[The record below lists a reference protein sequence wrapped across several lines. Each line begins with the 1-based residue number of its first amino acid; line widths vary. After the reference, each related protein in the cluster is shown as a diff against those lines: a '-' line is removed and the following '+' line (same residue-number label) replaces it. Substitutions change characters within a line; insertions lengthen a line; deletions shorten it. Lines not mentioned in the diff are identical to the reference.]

1 MRLFEL
7 LRHLDLPGQH
17 SLTGA
22 LPIDLMVRH
31 ALARLEQHPSS
42 RWRDAIRDL
51 GSGRPVRLEVSLE
64 ELALLLER
72 VDYLSGRLED
82 IEAMRFWNQLQASN
96 EFLEALG
103 YEWTNQFGFDCHES
117 FTVAWFVPEA
127 MVGYLAWLARFSR
140 SVAWLPEELR
150 YLDPRRRLVD
160 VATRLMSVLAAHVD
174 QTA

>member
-7 LRHLDLPGQH
+7 LRHLDLPCQH
-17 SLTGA
+17 SLTGP
-22 LPIDLMVRH
+22 LPIDLMVEH
-31 ALARLEQHPSS
+31 ALARLEQQPSS

-51 GSGRPVRLEVSLE
+51 ESGRPVRLEVSLE

-72 VDYLSGRLED
+72 VDYSSGRLED
-82 IEAMRFWNQLQASN
+82 IEAMRFWNHLQASS

-117 FTVAWFVPEA
+117 FTLTWFVPEA

-150 YLDPRRRLVD
+150 YLDPRGKVINI
-160 VATRLMSVLAAHVD
+160 ATRLMSGLAAHVN
-174 QTA
+174 QPV

>member
-22 LPIDLMVRH
+22 LPIDLMVKH
-31 ALARLEQHPSS
+31 ALARLEQQPSS
-42 RWRDAIRDL
+42 RWRDVIRDL
-51 GSGRPVRLEVSLE
+51 NSGCPVRMEISLE

-72 VDYLSGRLED
+72 VDYSSGRLED
-82 IEAMRFWNQLQASN
+82 IEAMRFWDHLQASS

-117 FTVAWFVPEA
+117 FTLAWFVPEA

-140 SVAWLPEELR
+140 SVAWLPEEVR
-150 YLDPRRRLVD
+150 YFDPRGKVINI
-160 VATRLMSVLAAHVD
+160 ATRLMSGLAAHVN
-174 QTA
+174 QPA

>member
-7 LRHLDLPGQH
+7 LPHLDLPGQH

-22 LPIDLMVRH
+22 LPIDLMVKH

-51 GSGRPVRLEVSLE
+51 ESGRPVRLEVSLE

-72 VDYLSGRLED
+72 VDFSSGRLED
-82 IEAMRFWNQLQASN
+82 IKAMKFWDHLEASSELFD
-96 EFLEALG
+96 ALG
-103 YEWTNQFGFDCHES
+103 YEWTNQLGFDCHES
-117 FTVAWFVPEA
+117 FTVGWHVPEGL
-127 MVGYLAWLARFSR
+127 VRYLAWLARSSR

-150 YLDPRRRLVD
+150 YLDPRRKLVD

>member
-7 LRHLDLPGQH
+7 LPHLDLPGQH

-22 LPIDLMVRH
+22 LPIDLMVKH
-31 ALARLEQHPSS
+31 TLARLEQQPSS
-42 RWRDAIRDL
+42 RWRDVIRDL
-51 GSGRPVRLEVSLE
+51 NSGCPVRMEISLE

-72 VDYLSGRLED
+72 VDYSSGRLED
-82 IEAMRFWNQLQASN
+82 IEAMRFWNHLQASS

-117 FTVAWFVPEA
+117 FTLAWFVPEA
-127 MVGYLAWLARFSR
+127 MVGYLAWLARFLR

-150 YLDPRRRLVD
+150 YLDPRRKLVE
-160 VATRLMSVLAAHVD
+160 VASRLMSELATHVN

>member
-22 LPIDLMVRH
+22 LPIDLMVKH
-31 ALARLEQHPSS
+31 TLARLEQQPSS

-51 GSGRPVRLEVSLE
+51 NSGCAVRMEISLE

-72 VDYLSGRLED
+72 VDYSSGRLED
-82 IEAMRFWNQLQASN
+82 IEAMRFWNHLQASS

-117 FTVAWFVPEA
+117 FTLAWFVPEA
-127 MVGYLAWLARFSR
+127 MVGYLAWLARSSR

-150 YLDPRRRLVD
+150 YLDPRRKLVD
-160 VATRLMSVLAAHVD
+160 VASRLMSELAKHVN

>member
-17 SLTGA
+17 SLTGT
-22 LPIDLMVRH
+22 LPIDLIVKH
-31 ALARLEQHPSS
+31 ALARLEQQPSS

-51 GSGRPVRLEVSLE
+51 ESGCPVRMEISLE

-72 VDYLSGRLED
+72 VDYSSGRLEN
-82 IEAMRFWNQLQASN
+82 IEAMRFWNHLQASS

-117 FTVAWFVPEA
+117 FTLAWFVPEA

-150 YLDPRRRLVD
+150 YLDPRRKLVD

>member
-7 LRHLDLPGQH
+7 LPHLDLPGQH

-22 LPIDLMVRH
+22 LPIDLMVKH
-31 ALARLEQHPSS
+31 ALARLEQQPSS

-51 GSGRPVRLEVSLE
+51 ESGRPVRLEVSLE

-72 VDYLSGRLED
+72 VDYSSGRLED
-82 IEAMRFWNQLQASN
+82 IEAMRFWNHLQASC

-117 FTVAWFVPEA
+117 FTVGWYVPEGL
-127 MVGYLAWLARFSR
+127 VGYLAWLARSSR

-150 YLDPRRRLVD
+150 YLDPRRKLVD
-160 VATRLMSVLAAHVD
+160 VATRLMSELAAHVD

>member
-7 LRHLDLPGQH
+7 LLHLDLPGQH

-22 LPIDLMVRH
+22 LPIDLMVKH
-31 ALARLEQHPSS
+31 ALARLEQQPSS

-51 GSGRPVRLEVSLE
+51 ESGRPVRLEVSLE

-72 VDYLSGRLED
+72 VDYSSGRLED
-82 IEAMRFWNQLQASN
+82 IEAMRFWDHLQASS
-96 EFLEALG
+96 ESLEALG

-117 FTVAWFVPEA
+117 FTLAWFVPGA

-140 SVAWLPEELR
+140 SVAWLPEEVR
-150 YLDPRRRLVD
+150 YFDPRGKVINI
-160 VATRLMSVLAAHVD
+160 ATRLMSGLAAHVN
-174 QTA
+174 QPA